1 MDRNLIK
8 KEAWNLTKEKFL
20 DIWKALIINFVISLA
35 YVVVFN
41 YILKGLNQN
50 VVSIIAMLYNLI
62 TIPFSFGLNKYLL
75 AIIRKQEHSIKDLFY
90 YYKHNIIE
98 TIVLS
103 MILSLCYSIGLVLYL
118 IPAIIM
124 YLFLSFSENCLVD
137 GTINPIDALAKSCNL
152 MKGYKWD
159 YFNFL
164 ISYLLW
170 FFVGICTM
178 GLAFIWVLPYFTISQ
193 KIYYLKLL
201 ELKEPKKQKT
211 KAKAKTKGKKI
222 K

>member
-35 YVVVFN
+35 YVIVFN

-75 AIIRKQEHSIKDLFY
+75 AIVRKQEHNIKDLFY
-90 YYKHNIIE
+90 YYKHNIVE

-103 MILSLCYSIGLVLYL
+103 MILSLCYSIGLMLYL

-124 YLFLSFSENCLVD
+124 YLFLSFS
-137 GTINPIDALAKSCNL
+137 
-152 MKGYKWD
+152 
-159 YFNFL
+159 
-164 ISYLLW
+164 
-170 FFVGICTM
+170 
-178 GLAFIWVLPYFTISQ
+178 
-193 KIYYLKLL
+193 
-201 ELKEPKKQKT
+201 
-211 KAKAKTKGKKI
+211 
-222 K
+222 